1 MKTILKISVIAFS
14 LILMQWKSTAQNIFN
29 GLNNRKQ
36 SAREENLM
44 SQFSDAKNSG
54 ERNKMQGIQTE
65 LDKETGSVTK
75 PAENYPGT
83 FVMVNQPVNN
93 NSNDNINVVEL
104 SQLSGIQALATV
116 TEQRGLNIGRIW
128 VAAAV
133 SNSTAR
139 DTIFYFNSDDGG
151 TSWVLYGFIYLAN
164 SDQVNYD
171 QMDMEM
177 IEDNTGD
184 KYIWLYY
191 GLTSANGKQF
201 IGAAIMKTPNLLV
214 NEIIMTWPGENLSN
228 PNFGR
233 FRPRITSDNA
243 KYSNTSALYISA
255 SLDSI
260 DGNFHIGE
268 YNLAKC
274 NNPYTTTPLIT
285 YVHINF
291 GLTPGSNNPTDY
303 HTDLAYV
310 NNGGDSILFVLS
322 HYYVI
327 TSLMLVGSFNTNF
340 SNSATAPNLPNFSPY
355 DKEFGRIACSGGA
368 NQPTAMLIFREN
380 YQNSGD
386 WDLKGYRTNSGGTVW
401 NDVNLDIRRDNV
413 MIPYPAEISSVRNRD
428 GRFNIC
434 YTVSGPANYDTVKY
448 LFSNSGAP
456 GFFFRTINHLSGFQR
471 PKPGVRLI
479 NNDSCFAIWS
489 QKGGGSGNNIW
500 AAGGCTG
507 PITIGIE
514 NTESEIPAAYKL
526 SQNYP
531 NPFNPTTNIKF
542 SIPKTGNVKLVI
554 YDITGREIETLINE
568 NLTAGTYKT
577 DFDASALSSGVYFYK
592 LIAENFSDVKK
603 MILIK

>member
-1 MKTILKISVIAFS
+1 MITILKITLTAI
-14 LILMQWKSTAQNIFN
+14 LIMMMQWKTPAQNIFN
-29 GLNNRKQ
+29 SANNRKH
-36 SAREENLM
+36 SDREENLM
-44 SQFSDAKNSG
+44 TQFSIAKNSG
-54 ERNKMQGIQTE
+54 ERSKMQDIQAK
-65 LDKETGSVTK
+65 LDNETGSVTK

-83 FVMVNQPVNN
+83 FVLVNKPVNN
-93 NSNDNINVVEL
+93 NDNINIVEL
-104 SQLSGIQALATV
+104 SQLSGIQAFTTV
-116 TEQRGLNIGRIW
+116 TEQRGQNIGRIW

-139 DTIFYFNSDDGG
+139 DTIFYFRSDDGG

-191 GLTSANGKQF
+191 GLTAANGKQF

-243 KYSNTSALYISA
+243 KYSNTSSLFISA
-255 SLDSI
+255 SVDSI

-268 YNLAKC
+268 YCLAKC

-291 GLTPGSNNPTDY
+291 GLTPSSNDPTDY

-327 TSLMLVGSFNTNF
+327 PSLMEVGSFNTNF
-340 SNSATAPNLPNFSPY
+340 SNSATVANLPNFSAY
-355 DKEFGRIACSGGA
+355 NKEFGKLACSGGT
-368 NQPTAMLIFREN
+368 NQPTVMLIFREN

-386 WDLKGYRTNSGGTVW
+386 WDLKGYRTINGGITW
-401 NDVNLDIRRDNV
+401 GDVNIDIRRDNV

-456 GFFFRTINHLSGFQR
+456 GFFYRTINHLSGFQR
-471 PKPGVRLI
+471 PKPGVRLV
-479 NNDSCFAIWS
+479 NNDSCFAVWS
-489 QKGGGSGNNIW
+489 QRNGGSGNNIW
-500 AAGGCTG
+500 AVEGCSG
-507 PITIGIE
+507 QITIGIE
-514 NTESEIPAAYKL
+514 NTGSEIPDAFKL
-526 SQNYP
+526 EQNYP
-531 NPFNPTTNIKF
+531 NPFNPSTKINF
-542 SIPKTGNVKLVI
+542 AVPKSSFVSLVI
-554 YDITGREIETLINE
+554 YDINGKEVSKLVNE
-568 NLTAGTYKT
+568 NLAAGNYKA
-577 DFDASALSSGVYFYK
+577 DFDATKLSSGVYFYK
-592 LIAENFSDVKK
+592 FATDDYTQTKK
-603 MILIK
+603 MILMK